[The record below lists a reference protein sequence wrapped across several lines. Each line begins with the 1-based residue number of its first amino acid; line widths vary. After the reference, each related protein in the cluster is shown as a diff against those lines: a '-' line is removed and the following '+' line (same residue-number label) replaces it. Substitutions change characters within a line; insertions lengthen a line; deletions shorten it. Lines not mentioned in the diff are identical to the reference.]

1 MRPRSKKT
9 SKPIGQPPAGAQPH
23 SARTADES
31 GIAAILLVVVIML
44 LVTALFSAFIARI
57 ELHTHQ
63 ALEQAQRNYLANAQT
78 ALRNW
83 YAEHASELDAGGSG
97 STLPFPGQEIL
108 AKAGVAENWNAE
120 LFVSNEQCIPTAQA
134 ELCYHTLWLAVP
146 AVAGAAPSFQG
157 GQFNPG
163 AGQYVSV
170 SGQSIETA
178 LYNRAE
184 NQLTDVTSMLE
195 EGFAASESAG
205 GVHDANLDWFAPP
218 GCGTDGDGPFAACSN
233 NGYNGFIP
241 WSSYLSGSGFSSPGS
256 NQNAW
261 GLPVQVNNSVSPAND
276 TSPPYA
282 VEIESPLPW
291 GGDISALV
299 TETL

>member
-1 MRPRSKKT
+1 MMWEKSLRLHSEPSRY
-9 SKPIGQPPAGAQPH
+9 IGQPPAAC
-23 SARTADES
+23 SARIADES
-31 GIAAILLVVVIML
+31 GIAAILLVIVIML

-83 YAEHASELDAGGSG
+83 YTEHASEMDAGGSG
-97 STLPFPGQEIL
+97 STLPFQAQEIL

-134 ELCYHTLWLAVP
+134 QLCYHTLWLAVP
-146 AVAGAAPSFQG
+146 AVAGPAPSLQG

-163 AGQYVSV
+163 AAQYVSV
-170 SGQSIETA
+170 SGRSIETA
-178 LYNRAE
+178 QYTRAE
-184 NQLTDVTSMLE
+184 NQLADMSSMLE
-195 EGFAASESAG
+195 TGFAGAEGAG
-205 GVHDANLDWFAPP
+205 GVHDTNLDWFAPP
-218 GCGTDGDGPFAACSN
+218 GCGANGDGPFACSN
-233 NGYNGFIP
+233 SVFIP
-241 WSSYLSGSGFSSPGS
+241 WSSYLSGSGFGSPGY

-261 GLPVQVNNSVSPAND
+261 GLPVQVNNPGGQAND

>member
-1 MRPRSKKT
+1 MMWEKSLRPRSEP
-9 SKPIGQPPAGAQPH
+9 SGPIGQPHTAC
-23 SARTADES
+23 SARAADES
-31 GIAAILLVVVIML
+31 GIAAILLVIVIML

-83 YAEHASELDAGGSG
+83 YMEHASELDAGGSG
-97 STLPFPGQEIL
+97 STLPFPAQEIL
-108 AKAGVAENWNAE
+108 DKAGVAENWNAE

-218 GCGTDGDGPFAACSN
+218 GCGTDGDGPFACSN
-233 NGYNGFIP
+233 NGFIS
-241 WSSYLSGSGFSSPGS
+241 WSSYLSGSGFGSPGS